1 MTWHSNLIVSLG
13 CHWFIGLMLNCAIVI
28 VCLKSCAVILLAA
41 HLLSSKNKV
50 WLHLTNTFSII
61 HLDLLY
67 IFKSLSVTFWI
78 RLWAHH
84 HKIHSIFKSISCSD
98 HLSLFIHCLHILK
111 QWWKTASECLIVT
124 LDISIITAMSICVN
138 YIPSNHYRA
147 EISRVDTSFLPLLT
161 YLSDPGLWK
170 LGSSLEML
178 VHYCHF
184 VCSRVWRD
192 SEGKERDFVRK
203 VVPYLMTLESFH
215 QLSGLTDQD
224 KALWLM
230 FFKVNCRTK

>member
-1 MTWHSNLIVSLG
+1 MPFLLTLLTFYCIQLGLHLVIHFKVIIRDSPNMALGITTRFAQFWSLY
-13 CHWFIGLMLNCAIVI
+13 
-28 VCLKSCAVILLAA
+28 LAA
-41 HLLSSKNKV
+41 NIYRCLFIAS
-50 WLHLTNTFSII
+50 
-61 HLDLLY
+61 
-67 IFKSLSVTFWI
+67 TFWNG
-78 RLWAHH
+78 RWN
-84 HKIHSIFKSISCSD
+84 
-98 HLSLFIHCLHILK
+98 
-111 QWWKTASECLIVT
+111 TASECLRVT

-161 YLSDPGLWK
+161 YLSDPSLWK

-178 VHYCHF
+178 VHYCNF
-184 VCSRVWRD
+184 VSPRVWRE
-192 SEGKERDFVRK
+192 SEGKERDFVLK

-230 FFKVNCRTK
+230 FYKVNCRTK